1 MNKALIA
8 VGALGILALAGVLV
22 FQTQSSPQAPDGSA
36 ISDSASD
43 TPRTSASDPRGASS
57 GVALLHAIQPLPP
70 GAALDP
76 AKVALGRKLFHDAA
90 LSKDGTISCATCHD
104 LNQGGADGKVKSL
117 GVGGVEGDVNTPTVF
132 NAALNFKQFWD
143 GRAETL
149 EEQVSGPLTNPKEM
163 ASNWPDVVAKLA
175 RKPQYVE
182 LFDAV
187 YGAAP
192 SQETITDAIAT
203 FERSL
208 LTPNSRFDRFLEG
221 DSNALTEAEKDGYEL
236 FGEIGCITC
245 HQGANLGGNSFQTFG
260 LVRNYF
266 TDRGELTKADY
277 GRFNVTGKERDK
289 FKFKVPTLRNITKTA
304 PYLHDGS
311 AATLVD
317 AVQVMARY
325 QLGHDLETQEVELI
339 LGFLKTL
346 DGEYED

>member
-1 MNKALIA
+1 MNKALIV
-8 VGALGILALAGVLV
+8 VGVAGVLALAGVV
-22 FQTQSSPQAPDGSA
+22 AFKSTSIRQAPVAQSPSSEDASGA
-36 ISDSASD
+36 ESDSPS
-43 TPRTSASDPRGASS
+43 SADRRGAE
-57 GVALLHAIQPLPP
+57 LHAIQPLPP
-70 GAALDP
+70 GAELDP
-76 AKVALGRKLFHDAA
+76 KKVALGRKLFHETA
-90 LSKDGTISCATCHD
+90 LSKDGTISCASCHD
-104 LNQGGADGKVKSL
+104 LNHGGADVKAKSL
-117 GVGGVEGDVNTPTVF
+117 GVGGVEGDINTPTVF

-149 EEQVSGPLTNPKEM
+149 EEQVNGPVNDPKEM
-163 ASNWPDVVAKLA
+163 ASSWPEVVAKLA
-175 RKPQYVE
+175 RKPEYVE
-182 LFDAV
+182 LFDAI
-187 YGAAP
+187 YGEKA
-192 SQETITDAIAT
+192 SQETISDAIAT

-221 DSNALTEAEKDGYEL
+221 DADALSAAESAGYAL
-236 FGEIGCITC
+236 FQEIGCITC

-266 TDRGELTKADY
+266 ADRGDLTKADY

-311 AATLVD
+311 AATLED

-325 QLGHDLETQEVELI
+325 QLGHDLEPEEVELI
-339 LGFLKTL
+339 IGFLKTL